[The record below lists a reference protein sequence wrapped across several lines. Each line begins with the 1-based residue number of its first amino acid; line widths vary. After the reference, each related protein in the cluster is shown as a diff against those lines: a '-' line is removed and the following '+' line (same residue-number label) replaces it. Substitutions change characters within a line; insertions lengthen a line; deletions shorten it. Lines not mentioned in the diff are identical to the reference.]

1 MKLVSLA
8 LLSLCLS
15 LTQGIQVK
23 ANGLENNYFA
33 KRFLERAQTSEAEK
47 PTGQK
52 SYAQTVKALVR
63 AQVYDTLE
71 SAGVFDKIDANL
83 REVLRPFVKASQ
95 ELGNREYDRNQAAL
109 NYHLKNLGS
118 DDVGLL
124 RFIPKETRQ
133 AMAGLTKAM
142 ADPISS
148 LGDRFQNMTNN
159 VLKEFPQT
167 DATTTAGTGS
177 ESDKKLAQSEMEAE
191 CGEECQERAQTET

>member
-8 LLSLCLS
+8 LLALCLS
-15 LTQGIQVK
+15 LTHAIQVK

-47 PTGQK
+47 PK

-133 AMAGLTKAM
+133 AMAGITKAM

-167 DATTTAGTGS
+167 DATAAGITS
-177 ESDKKLAQSEMEAE
+177 ESDKKLA
-191 CGEECQERAQTET
+191 